1 MATQKHT
8 KMKEVKHREIDRYST
23 SKEEHA
29 LIKEFMEDKRK
40 DIDYYQWSEL
50 INVMEVIENSL
61 PVQIEMTSNCWYIK
75 HQYQKFHQTFMWHNY
90 RTRQTSLFVIIVEFL
105 CWWNKG
111 EWKIIDAHYEW
122 LDKQTKSD

>member
-1 MATQKHT
+1 
-8 KMKEVKHREIDRYST
+8 MKEVKHREIDRYST

-61 PVQIEMTSNCWYIK
+61 PVQIDDDF
-75 HQYQKFHQTFMWHNY
+75 QLLVYQASVSKVSPNLYVAQLQNKANLLVCDYSRVFM
-90 RTRQTSLFVIIVEFL
+90 LVE
-105 CWWNKG
+105 
-111 EWKIIDAHYEW
+111 
-122 LDKQTKSD
+122 